1 MTLSVVSFEMKTKA
15 IQLTV
20 STLAVSFRSVRAKQ
34 EVQVQHVRVVTAL
47 ATRSGCQC
55 ALAVNLNL
63 RSDPHVEPYFFSC
76 LCLWLPYCTAVY
88 QAGSFQI
95 CTVLSSISSL

>member
-20 STLAVSFRSVRAKQ
+20 NTLAVSFRSVRAKQ

-47 ATRSGCQC
+47 ATRSGC

-63 RSDPHVEPYFFSC
+63 RSDPHVEPYFSC

>member
-34 EVQVQHVRVVTAL
+34 VKFKFNTSE
-47 ATRSGCQC
+47 S
-55 ALAVNLNL
+55 
-63 RSDPHVEPYFFSC
+63 
-76 LCLWLPYCTAVY
+76 
-88 QAGSFQI
+88 
-95 CTVLSSISSL
+95 